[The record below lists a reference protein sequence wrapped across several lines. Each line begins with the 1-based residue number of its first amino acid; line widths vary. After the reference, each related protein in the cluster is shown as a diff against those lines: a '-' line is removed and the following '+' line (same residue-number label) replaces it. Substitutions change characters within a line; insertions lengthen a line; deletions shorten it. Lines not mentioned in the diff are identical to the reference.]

1 MWKNNILTKMW
12 GYLTPKVSKYRGFT
26 DLYFP
31 IIGLDTEIYRVNL
44 RIQSEYKKYG
54 PEKSLYLDT
63 FTSCLG
69 LIIPLFLDYYKK
81 LSHSHVGVT
90 ATAVGAEIRP
100 CQSSMIIFFAKTKSI
115 IDV

>member
-12 GYLTPKVSKYRGFT
+12 GYLTLKVSKYRGFT

-31 IIGLDTEIYRVNL
+31 IFGLDTEIYRVNL

-54 PEKSLYLDT
+54 PEKSPYLDT

-81 LSHSHVGVT
+81 LSHSHVDVT